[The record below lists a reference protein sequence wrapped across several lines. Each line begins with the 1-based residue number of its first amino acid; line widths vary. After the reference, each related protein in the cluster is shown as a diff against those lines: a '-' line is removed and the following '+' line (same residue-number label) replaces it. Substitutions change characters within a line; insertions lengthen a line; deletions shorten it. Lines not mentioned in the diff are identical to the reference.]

1 MSKINDKKV
10 LVVDDFQTMR
20 RILCK
25 QLVDLGF
32 ARENILEAADGSE
45 ALEVIKDHDFDLII
59 SDWNMKPMTGHDLL
73 IKVRQ
78 DPRTANIS
86 FIMVTAEVSP
96 DNVSKAKESGVDNYI
111 AKPFDAQ
118 TVRRKVETVF
128 GPLE

>member
-1 MSKINDKKV
+1 MSKIKDKKV

-32 ARENILEAADGSE
+32 TRDNLYEAADGSE
-45 ALEVIKDHDFDLII
+45 ALEIIKDHDFDLII
-59 SDWNMKPMTGHDLL
+59 SDWNMQPMTGHDLL
-73 IKVRQ
+73 VKVRQ
-78 DPRTANIS
+78 EPRTAKIP
-86 FIMVTAEVSP
+86 FVMVTAEVSP
-96 DNVSKAKESGVDNYI
+96 DNVFKAKESGVDNYI

-128 GPLE
+128 GALE